1 MNGKRAPSRSGGA
14 RPAGSPAVDALAPAG
29 KKKVLK
35 QVGGQ
40 DSAPSPTR
48 LWTANGAPKVLP
60 PTRADMTSKALA
72 ETEPEEKP
80 KKLKKKKAPGA
91 EDGQSSP
98 LLLTLRALQGGG
110 RDSEAK
116 ISGGIMQALVK
127 KSSASTRVNESGG
140 GAAGGRP
147 DRSNPSSIFQ
157 PGSGGDRVGPSILA
171 GLKAGSLTQPPSKKL
186 PAPKTGPWRKIMIP
200 TPKHIEWRAPME
212 YGFAVGGGGTWA
224 SFDDEVEQEP
234 VIEIPPDQ
242 LDPTADLVGEEVY
255 NDGMAADDEEL
266 ALLSQC
272 PAHKDLKKSDRSRK
286 WTTPPLRFESR
297 FESGNLRK
305 AIRRGETEYTL
316 FMRDDVCSMEQGKEV
331 PHCAQ
336 WFYFQ
341 VLNAVPNKQY
351 LLSIVNFVKPESM
364 YTDGMRPLFYSRT
377 EEKKNAK
384 GWFRVGD
391 NIQYFP
397 NSRKF
402 SKGSS
407 YQHYHSLKFCIT
419 FPHADDECYLAMCY
433 PYTYTDVKRH
443 MRELSA
449 CPQRSK
455 LFTLNEFFRTTSGNI
470 LDLLLIGAH
479 EGPKV
484 RISIRFET
492 CTCTYTYTH
501 S

>member
-14 RPAGSPAVDALAPAG
+14 RPAASPAVDALAPAG

-35 QVGGQ
+35 QLCGP
-40 DSAPSPTR
+40 DSAPSPPTR
-48 LWTANGAPKVLP
+48 LSTANGAPKVLP
-60 PTRADMTSKALA
+60 PARTESA

-91 EDGQSSP
+91 EDGESSP
-98 LLLTLRALQGGG
+98 LLRALQGGG
-110 RDSEAK
+110 RGSEAK
-116 ISGGIMQALVK
+116 ISAGMMQALVK
-127 KSSASTRVNESGG
+127 KSSVSTRVNESGG

-186 PAPKTGPWRKIMIP
+186 PAPKTGPWRKIVMP
-200 TPKHIEWRAPME
+200 TPQHIEWRAPME
-212 YGFAVGGGGTWA
+212 YGFAVAGGGTWA
-224 SFDDEVEQEP
+224 SFDDEVEQQP

-255 NDGMAADDEEL
+255 NDGMAPDDEEL
-266 ALLSQC
+266 ALLSQ
-272 PAHKDLKKSDRSRK
+272 AHKDLKKSDRSRK
-286 WTTPPLRFESR
+286 WTTPPLHFESR

-364 YTDGMRPLFYSRT
+364 YTDGMRPLFYSKI

-384 GWFRVGD
+384 GWYRIGD
-391 NIQYFP
+391 NIQYFPNRSLLTLSRSFLTLTWSLSTLTNIQYFPSRSLLTLSRSLLTLTWSISTLTNIQYFP

-402 SKGSS
+402 SKGNR
-407 YQHYHSLKFCIT
+407 LG
-419 FPHADDECYLAMCY
+419 
-433 PYTYTDVKRH
+433 
-443 MRELSA
+443 
-449 CPQRSK
+449 
-455 LFTLNEFFRTTSGNI
+455 LF
-470 LDLLLIGAH
+470 
-479 EGPKV
+479 
-484 RISIRFET
+484 
-492 CTCTYTYTH
+492 
-501 S
+501 